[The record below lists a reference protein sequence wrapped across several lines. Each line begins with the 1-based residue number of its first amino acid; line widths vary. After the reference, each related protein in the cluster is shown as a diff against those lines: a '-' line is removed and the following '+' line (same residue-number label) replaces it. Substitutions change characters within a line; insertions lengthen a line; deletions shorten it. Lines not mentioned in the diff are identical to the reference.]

1 LEPDTLLKIDRFAG
15 MAGTIDPQDL
25 DSTYSEIQINVG
37 SPRTGEL
44 TTRPGL
50 QDLVFDD

>member
-1 LEPDTLLKIDRFAG
+1 MEADTLLRIDRFAG

-25 DSTYSEIQINVG
+25 DSTYSEIQVNV
-37 SPRTGEL
+37 SCPRTGEL

-50 QDLVFDD
+50 QELAFDD